1 MKALIISA
9 VLAAISNNAYA
20 DWSLLEDPAKSP
32 FSIYIENDSI
42 KKTGLTSAKAW
53 FLLDFKKPEKIRKGS
68 YLSSKELIE
77 FDCKD
82 DKTRLLASIRYSQKM
97 GAGKSIDNFDGA
109 NADWSFAA
117 PDTISADLLKLVC
130 KTAFNEAVS
139 NNPPIHVDIIKL
151 KTIYQPNVNSYYPS
165 ASKRS
170 GEMGQIDVR
179 IIVGESGVVESA
191 DVLRT
196 SGFPKLDQAAIE
208 VSRSYRFEPYLVN
221 FVPTRV
227 STSLLISFN

>member
-9 VLAAISNNAYA
+9 VLAAISSNAYA

-97 GAGKSIDNFDGA
+97 GAGKSVDNFDGA

-117 PDTISADLLKLVC
+117 PETISADLLKLVC
-130 KTAFNEAVS
+130 KKAFNEAVS
-139 NNPPIHVDIIKL
+139 NSTPMNVDIAKL
-151 KTIYQPNVNSYYPS
+151 KTTYQPNANSYYPS
-165 ASKRS
+165 SSKRS
-170 GEMGQIDVR
+170 GEAGQVDIR
-179 IIVGESGVVESA
+179 IVVSESGVVESA
-191 DVLRT
+191 AILRS
-196 SGFPKLDQAAIE
+196 SGFPRLDQAAIE
-208 VSRSYRFEPYLVN
+208 ISRSYRFEPYLVS

-227 STSLLISFN
+227 STSLLITFN